1 MNLWKDFY
9 FYKVNLN
16 VLSMILSVYDF
27 DLIFDEKKNFK
38 IKIYDRFLVN
48 SVFNI
53 VFVVL

>member
-27 DLIFDEKKNFK
+27 DLIFDEKKKFM
-38 IKIYDRFLVN
+38 IDFW
-48 SVFNI
+48 
-53 VFVVL
+53 